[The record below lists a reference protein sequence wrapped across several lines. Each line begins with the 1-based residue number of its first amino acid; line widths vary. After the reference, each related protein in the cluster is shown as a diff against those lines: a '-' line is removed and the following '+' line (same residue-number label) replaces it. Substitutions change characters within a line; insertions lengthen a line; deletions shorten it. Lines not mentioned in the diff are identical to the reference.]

1 MPETNPNQAATVPQ
15 QPEATSPLK
24 KSTPVIVALIAIV
37 ALIGIANLSSL
48 VSGNKKAAPARN
60 KAPQTETPAAPEC
73 AARFVT
79 THPCGCSARSW

>member
-37 ALIGIANLSSL
+37 ALIGIASLLQCSS
-48 VSGNKKAAPARN
+48 KKPRLHYAPR
-60 KAPQTETPAAPEC
+60 
-73 AARFVT
+73 R
-79 THPCGCSARSW
+79 CSVVQEKIIKYA